1 MIDTLQCPIMQIPS
15 KHLRSGTITFTDVS
29 EAQRLWRIRGNMNQN
44 DHRNMEHFEEL
55 GTPPKEEE
63 RKSHY
68 NNDKEASM
76 IGSCQS
82 HGHFEI
88 LGFLISEVVVVVML
102 IIFLVVNFIL

>member
-1 MIDTLQCPIMQIPS
+1 
-15 KHLRSGTITFTDVS
+15 
-29 EAQRLWRIRGNMNQN
+29 MNQN
-44 DHRNMEHFEEL
+44 DHRNMEHFEEF

-68 NNDKEASM
+68 NNEKEASM

-82 HGHFEI
+82 HGQFEI
-88 LGFLISEVVVVVML
+88 LGFLLTGVVGIL